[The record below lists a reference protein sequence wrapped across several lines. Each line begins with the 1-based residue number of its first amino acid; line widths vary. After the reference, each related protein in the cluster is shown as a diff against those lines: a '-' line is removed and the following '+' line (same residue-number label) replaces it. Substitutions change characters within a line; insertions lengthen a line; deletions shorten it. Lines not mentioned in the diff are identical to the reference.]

1 MKLIVDTNIVFSAIL
16 NSQSWIG
23 QILLH
28 PDDSLIFFSPLFL
41 RKEILNHKQKIK
53 QFTKLSEIETEELI
67 DLIYSKIN
75 FIDEKLIPKT
85 ILKTADEL
93 TREIDFDDA
102 IFIALANH
110 LNCKLWT
117 GDKKLMN
124 FLKMNGFK
132 RIISTNEL
140 KSKLIQ
146 NK

>member
-75 FIDEKLIPKT
+75 FIDEKLIPKE

-102 IFIALANH
+102 VFIALANH

-124 FLKMNGFK
+124 FLKMNGFN

-140 KSKLIQ
+140 KSKLIK

>member
-53 QFTKLSEIETEELI
+53 QFTKLSEIETKELI

-75 FIDEKLIPKT
+75 FIDEKLIPKE

-102 IFIALANH
+102 IFIALAIH

>member
-53 QFTKLSEIETEELI
+53 QFTKLSEIETKELI

-93 TREIDFDDA
+93 KREIDFDDA

>member
-53 QFTKLSEIETEELI
+53 QFTKLSEIELDELI
-67 DLIYSKIN
+67 DLVYSKIQ
-75 FIDEKLIPKT
+75 FIDEKLIPKK

-102 IFIALANH
+102 IFIALAIH

>member
-53 QFTKLSEIETEELI
+53 QFTKLSEIEMEELI
-67 DLIYSKIN
+67 DLVYSKIN

-93 TREIDFDDA
+93 KREIDFDDA

>member
-93 TREIDFDDA
+93 KREFDFDDA

>member
-53 QFTKLSEIETEELI
+53 QFTKLSEIEMEELI

-102 IFIALANH
+102 VFIALANH

>member
-1 MKLIVDTNIVFSAIL
+1 M
-16 NSQSWIG
+16 
-23 QILLH
+23 LH
-28 PDDSLIFFSPLFL
+28 PDDSLIFFSPIFL

-53 QFTKLSEIETEELI
+53 QFTKLSEIEMEELI
-67 DLIYSKIN
+67 DLVYSKIQ
-75 FIDEKLIPKT
+75 FIDEKLVPKK

-140 KSKLIQ
+140 KSELIQ

>member
-1 MKLIVDTNIVFSAIL
+1 MKLIVDTNIVFCAIL

-53 QFTKLSEIETEELI
+53 QFTKLSEIETKELI

-75 FIDEKLIPKT
+75 FIDEKLIPKE

-102 IFIALANH
+102 VFIALANH

-117 GDKKLMN
+117 GGKKLMN

>member
-28 PDDSLIFFSPLFL
+28 PDDSLIFFSPIFL

-53 QFTKLSEIETEELI
+53 QFTKLSEIEMEELI

-140 KSKLIQ
+140 KSELIQ

>member
-67 DLIYSKIN
+67 DLIYSKIQ
-75 FIDEKLIPKT
+75 FIDEKLIPKK

-93 TREIDFDDA
+93 KREIDFDDA

-124 FLKMNGFK
+124 FFKMNGFN

>member
-28 PDDSLIFFSPLFL
+28 PDDSLIFFSPIFL

-53 QFTKLSEIETEELI
+53 QFTKLSEIEMEELI

-124 FLKMNGFK
+124 FFKMNGFN

>member
-75 FIDEKLIPKT
+75 FIDEKLIPKE

-102 IFIALANH
+102 IFIALAIH

>member
-53 QFTKLSEIETEELI
+53 QFTKLSEIELDELI
-67 DLIYSKIN
+67 DLVYSKIN

-93 TREIDFDDA
+93 KREIDFDDA

-140 KSKLIQ
+140 KSELIQ